1 VSAMRV
7 RVTPGGLV
15 GGELS
20 VPGDKSI
27 AHRWLIA
34 AAIGRGT
41 SRLTGLSRSL
51 DTRSTAACLARLFPA
66 AGPALEAWASSPPV
80 PAERNGSTWNRGAS
94 TLDVLEVEGE
104 GRSHLASPSS
114 PLDCGN
120 SGTTMRLL
128 AGVVAAAPFT
138 TILAGDAS
146 LSRRPMERVARPL
159 REMGAH
165 VVTND
170 GTPPLEITGSDL
182 GGIAFE
188 PEVPSAQVKGAVL
201 LAALAASGTTSVGE
215 RVPTRDHTE
224 RLLDRLGAPLRRQGG
239 RVELEGPFETG
250 PVEGRVPGDPSGAA
264 FLVGTAALT
273 GSALAID
280 GVGLNPSRLR
290 WLEVLARMG
299 VVTSTAPDREEFGE
313 PVGRLEA
320 QPASRIR
327 PVRVPLDELPR
338 VIDEVP
344 LLAAVAAHAD
354 GASRFEGGA
363 ELRVKESDRLTSLV
377 EGIRGLGG
385 EASIDGDDLVIGGGG
400 LRGGTADAAADH
412 RIAMAL
418 VVAALAADA
427 PCEVGGVEVAEVS
440 FPGFV
445 PLLRSAG
452 AALEERS

>member
-1 VSAMRV
+1 MRV
-7 RVTPGGLV
+7 RVTPGGRV
-15 GGELS
+15 AGESS

-41 SRLTGLSRSL
+41 SHLIGVPGSL
-51 DTRSTAACLARLFPA
+51 DTRSTAACLARLCRA
-66 AGPALEAWASSPPV
+66 AGPALEAWASR
-80 PAERNGSTWNRGAS
+80 PAVAGERNGSTCNRGAS

-104 GRSHLASPSS
+104 GRSQLAAPTS

-138 TILAGDAS
+138 TVLAGDDS

-159 REMGAH
+159 REMGAD
-165 VVTND
+165 VATSN
-170 GTPPLEITGSDL
+170 GTPPVKITGADL
-182 GGIAFE
+182 RGIAFE

-201 LAALAASGTTSVGE
+201 LAALAGSGTTSVRE

-224 RLLDRLGAPLRRQGG
+224 RLLDSLGAPMRRGTG
-239 RVELEGPFETG
+239 RLEVDGPFESG

-264 FLVGTAALT
+264 FLIGAAALT
-273 GSALAID
+273 GSPLAID

-290 WLEVLARMG
+290 WLDVLARMG
-299 VVTSTAPDREEFGE
+299 VDTSTASDREEVGE
-313 PVGRLEA
+313 PVGRLEVR
-320 QPASRIR
+320 PAASIR
-327 PVRVPLDELPR
+327 PVRVSADELPL

-344 LLAAVAAHAD
+344 LLAAVAAHAQ
-354 GASRFEGGA
+354 GESRFEGGA
-363 ELRVKESDRLTSLV
+363 ELRVKESDRLASLV

-385 EASIDGDDLVIGGGG
+385 EASVDGDDLVIAGGG
-400 LRGGTADAAADH
+400 LRGGAAEAAADH

-418 VVAALAADA
+418 IVASLAATG
-427 PCEVGGVEVAEVS
+427 PCEVGGAEVAEVS

-445 PLLRSAG
+445 SLLRSSG
-452 AALEERS
+452 AELEERS